1 MISLGIGE
9 LVSSSSFIL
18 RTFFGGE
25 EGITTN
31 RAKLAPLFG
40 LRFGPQ
46 IEVYYL
52 IAIWCLLCIA
62 AMYALTRTPFG
73 RICNAVR
80 DNPERVLYIG
90 YSAQRIRLIAFSFAG
105 FFAGIA
111 GGLAAINF
119 EIMNAQQLGAQQSG
133 LVLLMAY
140 IGGVGVFAG
149 PIIGAIIITFLQIN
163 LSDLTSAWQLYF
175 GLLFIGVVS
184 FAPGGVAGL
193 LMRHREAARSGEL
206 WRLAPAYAAV
216 APGLAAGL
224 IGAVMLIELA
234 NRQLAMA
241 RSEGSAMTLFGFA
254 VDASSIRALGGGA
267 RPVSGRRR
275 GHAASLAE
283 GRRRLGR
290 RQQGASREGPRM
302 TAALELTDVTKNFG
316 LTQIIRG
323 VTLQVGKGER
333 HAIIGPN
340 GAGKSTLFH
349 LVSGRIKPTSGE
361 IKLDGERIDGLA
373 PFEIYRR
380 GLARSFQI
388 TNIFPKLSVLRE
400 PALRD
405 PLVARLQIFLLAAD
419 RRPARRSR
427 ENGVADGADR
437 PDRAPRRSGRRPEL
451 RRPALARN
459 RRDHRRRRAGDPARR
474 ADGGNER
481 GRERTC
487 GRADPEGERRTDA
500 RHGRARHGGRLRS
513 RRPHFG
519 AGLRADRRQRHPRAD
534 SRQRRGPGGLSRP
547 DGGPM
552 TTPLLEVD
560 GLNAHYGKS
569 HILQGVAFRIGG
581 NEIVSLLGRNGVGR
595 STTIKAVMGD
605 VRPKGSIRFKGEEIA
620 GLKPHE
626 TARRGLGYVPETR
639 DIFPS
644 LTVRQNLLLGEKP
657 GKAGGRWTMADMFRI
672 FPRLEERAETPAACC
687 RAASRRCWRSAGR

>member
-52 IAIWCLLCIA
+52 IAIWCFLCIA

-140 IGGVGVFAG
+140 IGGIGVFAG
-149 PIIGAIIITFLQIN
+149 PIIGAIIITLLQIN

-216 APGLAAGL
+216 TPGLAAGL

-254 VDASSIRALGGGA
+254 VDASSIAPWATALVLLAGGGA
-267 RPVSGRRR
+267 
-275 GHAASLAE
+275 AT
-283 GRRRLGR
+283 RLLWPKVDDAW
-290 RQQGASREGPRM
+290 GA
-302 TAALELTDVTKNFG
+302 VNK
-316 LTQIIRG
+316 
-323 VTLQVGKGER
+323 
-333 HAIIGPN
+333 
-340 GAGKSTLFH
+340 
-349 LVSGRIKPTSGE
+349 
-361 IKLDGERIDGLA
+361 
-373 PFEIYRR
+373 
-380 GLARSFQI
+380 
-388 TNIFPKLSVLRE
+388 
-400 PALRD
+400 
-405 PLVARLQIFLLAAD
+405 
-419 RRPARRSR
+419 
-427 ENGVADGADR
+427 
-437 PDRAPRRSGRRPEL
+437 
-451 RRPALARN
+451 
-459 RRDHRRRRAGDPARR
+459 
-474 ADGGNER
+474 
-481 GRERTC
+481 
-487 GRADPEGERRTDA
+487 
-500 RHGRARHGGRLRS
+500 
-513 RRPHFG
+513 
-519 AGLRADRRQRHPRAD
+519 GLRARGRA
-534 SRQRRGPGGLSRP
+534 
-547 DGGPM
+547 
-552 TTPLLEVD
+552 
-560 GLNAHYGKS
+560 
-569 HILQGVAFRIGG
+569 
-581 NEIVSLLGRNGVGR
+581 
-595 STTIKAVMGD
+595 
-605 VRPKGSIRFKGEEIA
+605 
-620 GLKPHE
+620 
-626 TARRGLGYVPETR
+626 
-639 DIFPS
+639 
-644 LTVRQNLLLGEKP
+644 
-657 GKAGGRWTMADMFRI
+657 
-672 FPRLEERAETPAACC
+672 
-687 RAASRRCWRSAGR
+687 